1 MAVEVKMPQL
11 GLTMEEGTVSKWIK
25 QEGDSV
31 KVGDVLLEITTDKLT
46 SEVTA
51 EAEGVLI
58 KIVAKEGDDVPVKGT
73 LAYIGAAGEQ
83 VGGAAPAP
91 AAASAPAPAVAK
103 KPAGE
108 TTVAVIGGG
117 PGGYVAAIRAAQ
129 LGGKVTLIEK
139 NKLGGTCLNVGCIP
153 TKAILHAAEAISEV
167 KEMAAYGINAQVVS
181 VDWSKVQAKKSAITN
196 QLVSGVTGLMKA
208 NKIKVVEGTASFA
221 AKDTLTVT
229 KKDGTKENMSFDKI
243 IIAAG
248 SIPAIPPIPGVKE
261 NANCVDSTGALS
273 FEKLPKSLLVIGG
286 GVIGIELATAYK
298 KFGVDVTVVEAAPK
312 LLPMMDGELTA
323 QMRKMMEA
331 RGVKIMTDAKVLAV
345 EPCTQA
351 NVKAKVQM
359 ADGKEEYLRADKI
372 LVAVGRRTDTEAL
385 NLDAVGIANDRGRI
399 TVNDKMETNVPGVY
413 AIGDC
418 LGKVMLAHVASAQGE
433 VAAEN
438 ALGEEAVYDGAT
450 NPSCVYTDPEF
461 AGVGLTEEK
470 AKEMGIEY
478 IVGKFPL
485 MANGKSLIM
494 NGGVGTIKF
503 ILGKEYKEVLGV
515 HILGPR
521 ATDLIGEC
529 ALAIGL
535 EATVEDIIATIH
547 AHPTVTEAVRE
558 AALAAEKRAI
568 HIPNK

>member
-11 GLTMEEGTVSKWIK
+11 GLTMEEGTVSKWVK
-25 QEGDSV
+25 KEGDTV
-31 KVGDVLLEITTDKLT
+31 KVGDILVEITTDKLT
-46 SEVTA
+46 SEVA
-51 EAEGVLI
+51 SEAEGTLI
-58 KIVAKEGDDVPVKGT
+58 KIVAGEGEDVPVKGI
-73 LAYIGAAGEQ
+73 LAYIGQGGES
-83 VGGAAPAP
+83 VGGAPVAAPVAAPAP
-91 AAASAPAPAVAK
+91 K
-103 KPAGE
+103 KDGK
-108 TTVAVIGGG
+108 TTVAIIGGG

-129 LGGKVTLIEK
+129 LGGEVTLIEK

-153 TKAILHAAEAISEV
+153 TKVLLHSAEALAEA
-167 KEMAAYGINAQVVS
+167 KEMAQLGINVEVKGI
-181 VDWSKVQAKKSAITN
+181 DWSKVQAKKSAVTN
-196 QLVSGVTGLMKA
+196 QLVSGVSGLMKA
-208 NKIKVVEGTASFA
+208 NKIKVIEGVASFA
-221 AKDTLTVT
+221 SKDTLTVT
-229 KKDGTKENMSFDKI
+229 KKDGSKENLTFDKI

-248 SIPAIPPIPGVKE
+248 SVPAVPPIPGVKE
-261 NANCVDSTGALS
+261 NASCVDSTGALS
-273 FEKLPKSLLVIGG
+273 FEAVPKSLLVIGG
-286 GVIGIELATAYK
+286 GVIGIELATAYSR
-298 KFGVDVTVVEAAPK
+298 FGTEVTVVEAMSK

-323 QMRKMMEA
+323 QLRKMMEA
-331 RGVKIMTDAKVLAV
+331 RGIKIMTDAKVQSVEASGAV
-345 EPCTQA
+345 TKV
-351 NVKAKVQM
+351 NVEVGGKVE
-359 ADGKEEYLRADKI
+359 AFTAEKV

-399 TVNDKMETNVPGVY
+399 SVNDKMETNVANVY

-433 VAAEN
+433 IAAEN
-438 ALGEEAVYDGAT
+438 ALGEDVLYDGAT

-470 AKEMGIEY
+470 AKELGIGFK
-478 IVGKFPL
+478 VGKFPL
-485 MANGKSLIM
+485 MANGKALIM
-494 NGGVGTIKF
+494 NGGVGMIKF
-503 ILGKEYKEVLGV
+503 IIGEEYKEVLGV

-529 ALAIGL
+529 ALAVGM